1 MPFNWNEAKNAQLKE
16 LRGISFEEIVAS
28 IGGGGLAT
36 VMEHPNP
43 SRFPGQVLYLVEHND
58 YIYVVPAIIDDGDGT
73 VFFKTAYPSRKYTQ
87 RHLRKAW
94 S

>member
-28 IGGGGLAT
+28 IGGGGLVT
-36 VMEHPNP
+36 VLEHPNP

-58 YIYVVPAIIDDGDGT
+58 YIYVVPAITDDRSGT
-73 VFFKTAYPSRKYTQ
+73 VFLKTAYPSRKYTQ
-87 RHLRKAW
+87 IYLRGT
-94 S
+94 